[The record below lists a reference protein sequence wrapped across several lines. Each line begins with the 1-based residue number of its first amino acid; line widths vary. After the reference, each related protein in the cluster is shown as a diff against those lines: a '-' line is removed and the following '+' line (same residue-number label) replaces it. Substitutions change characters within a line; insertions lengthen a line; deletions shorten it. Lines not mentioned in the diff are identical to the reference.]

1 MTLGEMG
8 KRLSS
13 IFCISERSETNT
25 TSRVI
30 TVLKDTK
37 MQRKETESTVDNTSN
52 VDRVATKALLGR

>member
-8 KRLSS
+8 ERLSS
-13 IFCISERSETNT
+13 IFCISERSETNL

-37 MQRKETESTVDNTSN
+37 MQRKETESTVGNSSN
-52 VDRVATKALLGR
+52 VARVATKALPGR